1 MNAPIVSAI
10 IVVKNGERYIAR
22 AIDSIIAQTFKEYEI
37 IVVDGHSSDRTLTI
51 AGSYPQ
57 VRCVQQEKPG
67 IAEAY
72 NLGIESARGEFIAFL
87 SHDDVW
93 TPNKLSTQVNYLLQ
107 HPEIQYSVA
116 KVQFILEEGHS
127 IPPGFKPEL
136 FDGDRMAYIME
147 TLVAR
152 KSLFD
157 AIGKLNADFTI
168 ANDVD
173 WFSRVKDLNIPVK
186 PFPEVL
192 LYKYIH
198 DTNLSNQAQV
208 NNKDLLK
215 LLRQSIRRKQETHE
229 K

>member
-1 MNAPIVSAI
+1 MNAPMVSAI

-22 AIDSIIAQTFKEYEI
+22 AIDSIMAQTFKDYEI
-37 IVVDGHSSDRTLTI
+37 IVVDGHSSDRTLNI
-51 AGSYPQ
+51 AQSYPQ
-57 VRCVQQEKPG
+57 VRCVQQKKPG

-93 TPNKLSTQVNYLLQ
+93 TSNKLSTQINYLLE

-116 KVQFILEEGHS
+116 KVKFILEEGHS

-136 FDGDRMAYIME
+136 FEGDRIAYIME

-157 AIGKLNADFTI
+157 SVGKFNSNFTI

-173 WFSRVKDLNIPVK
+173 WFSRVKDLNISVIAI
-186 PFPEVL
+186 PEVFL
-192 LYKYIH
+192 HKYIH

-208 NNKDLLK
+208 NNQDLLK
-215 LLRQSIRRKQETHE
+215 LLRQSIERKKQKAEG
-229 K
+229 